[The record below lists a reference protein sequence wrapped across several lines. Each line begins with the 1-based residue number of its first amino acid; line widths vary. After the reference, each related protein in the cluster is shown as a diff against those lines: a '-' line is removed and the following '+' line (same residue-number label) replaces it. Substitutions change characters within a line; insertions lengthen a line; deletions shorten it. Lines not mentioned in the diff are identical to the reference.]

1 LAFNTT
7 DIIYGQPARHLKIW
21 EDSMRVLSAVI
32 LALIVGSTASSA
44 QAASSGHIG
53 RWCMVSGSDNSRHC
67 YFRRHSD
74 CMKAIADG
82 SAACVPNEK
91 RRGEMPED
99 RSKY

>member
-1 LAFNTT
+1 LAFNAIDT
-7 DIIYGQPARHLKIW
+7 IYGSFAQSLEIW
-21 EDSMRVLSAVI
+21 EDSVRVLSAVI
-32 LALIVGSTASSA
+32 LALITGSSINSV

-53 RWCMVSGSDNSRHC
+53 RWCMVSGGDNTRHC
-67 YFRRHSD
+67 YFRRHRD

-99 RSKY
+99 KSK